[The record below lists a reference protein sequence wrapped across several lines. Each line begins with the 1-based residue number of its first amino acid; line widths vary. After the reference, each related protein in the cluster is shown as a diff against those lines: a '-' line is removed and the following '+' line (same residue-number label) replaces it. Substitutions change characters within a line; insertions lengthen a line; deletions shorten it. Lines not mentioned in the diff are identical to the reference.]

1 MIALQATLKGEAV
14 DKDET
19 GAVVTSPYVSIYD
32 DILDASDVRIADDAT
47 LTEWGADAHYAT
59 TFDACKLEEPR
70 YKMYY
75 NEVFNLKDLVTMKKL
90 IFTVNSRSRTTAYHI
105 DLL

>member
-47 LTEWGADAHYAT
+47 LTEWG
-59 TFDACKLEEPR
+59 
-70 YKMYY
+70 
-75 NEVFNLKDLVTMKKL
+75 
-90 IFTVNSRSRTTAYHI
+90 S
-105 DLL
+105 